1 MEVGVY
7 YHSCF
12 EWPQMRTK
20 CFREDGTQLLFKII
34 HAGASSSS
42 STAFFN
48 RTPWFLNLNSPST
61 LLTMPQAHCLTSW
74 WPALKTRT
82 LQGAVAAAAP
92 RSPPAHPVSPDSSD
106 SMMRWFT
113 HHGAGVRKENWSPH
127 PWLSRSH
134 LSTLTKGR
142 VWFWE
147 VQCTP
152 GDRPPHSCSQQA
164 GCTVCTPS
172 VES

>member
-20 CFREDGTQLLFKII
+20 CFQEDGTQLLFKII

-82 LQGAVAAAAP
+82 LQGAAAAAAP
-92 RSPPAHPVSPDSSD
+92 RSPLAHPVSPDSSD

-142 VWFWE
+142 VWSWE
-147 VQCTP
+147 M
-152 GDRPPHSCSQQA
+152 
-164 GCTVCTPS
+164 
-172 VES
+172 

>member
-20 CFREDGTQLLFKII
+20 CFQEDGTQLLFKII

-74 WPALKTRT
+74 WPALKMRT
-82 LQGAVAAAAP
+82 LQGAAAAAAP
-92 RSPPAHPVSPDSSD
+92 RSPLAHPVSPDSSD

-142 VWFWE
+142 VWSWE
-147 VQCTP
+147 M
-152 GDRPPHSCSQQA
+152 
-164 GCTVCTPS
+164 
-172 VES
+172 